1 MLLNIVAAVEII
13 ITISYAQI
21 IERSRHSKTTI
32 TTSPRTTILMA
43 SFDNRGCRGNDDD
56 PTATATAIS
65 VSITCAVIITNKNSM
80 VKTVA
85 LSVGDDDSGISGGDG
100 R

>member
-1 MLLNIVAAVEII
+1 MLLNIVAAVEIM
-13 ITISYAQI
+13 ITISYAQMI
-21 IERSRHSKTTI
+21 KRSRHSKTTI

-56 PTATATAIS
+56 PTATAIS

-85 LSVGDDDSGISGGDG
+85 LSVGNDDSGISGGDG

>member
-1 MLLNIVAAVEII
+1 
-13 ITISYAQI
+13 
-21 IERSRHSKTTI
+21 
-32 TTSPRTTILMA
+32 MA

-85 LSVGDDDSGISGGDG
+85 LSVGNDDSGISGGDG